1 MARLLLH
8 ISCVLAGHGASIP
21 KLSHQLLL
29 QLLDLAF
36 ILDIFLLTG
45 LLFSEKLLLARVDLN
60 LRILKLFEYFNVLLL
75 Y

>member
-1 MARLLLH
+1 
-8 ISCVLAGHGASIP
+8 
-21 KLSHQLLL
+21 LL

>member
-1 MARLLLH
+1 
-8 ISCVLAGHGASIP
+8 
-21 KLSHQLLL
+21 LL

-36 ILDIFLLTG
+36 IFDIFLLTG
-45 LLFSEKLLLARVDLN
+45 LFFSEKLLFARVDLN